1 MKSCKFAIDM
11 KQENEIIVYQPDSSF
26 SLEVRIEDETV
37 WLSLNQIVELFESSK
52 GNISEHLKNI
62 FSTGELT
69 KEATVR
75 KFRTVQQEGNRKV
88 TRSIE
93 FYNLDAIIS
102 VGYRVNTIRG
112 VQFRQWANKV
122 LKDYLLKGYSVN
134 QKYLDLENRIDRKLY
149 NQQKQID
156 DLTDKVDF
164 VINSS
169 IKPKEVIL
177 FEGQIWDAY
186 NFVTN
191 LIKEAK
197 ERIIL
202 IDNYIDNTVLT
213 QLDYRGNGI
222 KAIVYTGKISPQLE
236 LDIEKHNQQYPVIE
250 VKKVKGVHD
259 RFLIIDNQTY
269 HLGASLKDLGKKL
282 FAFIKMETYP
292 NYILNKM
299 EIIET

>member
-62 FSTGELT
+62 FTTGELT

-122 LKDYLLKGYSVN
+122 IKEYLLKGYSVN

-156 DLTDKVDF
+156 TLANKVDF

-177 FEGQIWDAY
+177 FDGQIWDAH
-186 NFVTN
+186 NFATD
-191 LIKEAK
+191 LIKEAR
-197 ERIIL
+197 ERVIL
-202 IDNYIDNTVLT
+202 IDNYVDNTVLI
-213 QLDYRGNGI
+213 QLDNRG
-222 KAIVYTGKISPQLE
+222 
-236 LDIEKHNQQYPVIE
+236 
-250 VKKVKGVHD
+250 
-259 RFLIIDNQTY
+259 
-269 HLGASLKDLGKKL
+269 
-282 FAFIKMETYP
+282 ME
-292 NYILNKM
+292 
-299 EIIET
+299 

>member
-1 MKSCKFAIDM
+1 M

-122 LKDYLLKGYSVN
+122 IKEYLLKGYSVN

-156 DLTDKVDF
+156 TIADKVDF

-177 FEGQIWDAY
+177 FEGQIWDAHS
-186 NFVTN
+186 FATD
-191 LIKEAK
+191 LIKEAR
-197 ERIIL
+197 ERVIL
-202 IDNYIDNTVLT
+202 IDNYVDNTVLT
-213 QLDYRGNGI
+213 QLDNRGDGVR
-222 KAIVYTGKISPQLE
+222 AIVYTGKVSPQLK
-236 LDIEKHNQQYPVIE
+236 LDIERHNQQYPFIE
-250 VKKVKGVHD
+250 VKKVKDVHD
-259 RFLIIDNQTY
+259 RFLIIDNQIY

-282 FAFIKMETYP
+282 FAFIKMETSP
-292 NYILNKM
+292 DYILDNIKFE
-299 EIIET
+299 EI

>member
-1 MKSCKFAIDM
+1 M

-62 FSTGELT
+62 FTTGELS

-122 LKDYLLKGYSVN
+122 IKEYLLKGYSVN

-156 DLTDKVDF
+156 TIADKVDF

-177 FEGQIWDAY
+177 FEGQIWDAHS
-186 NFVTN
+186 FATD
-191 LIKEAK
+191 LIKEAR
-197 ERIIL
+197 ERVIL

-213 QLDYRGNGI
+213 QLDNRRDGV
-222 KAIVYTGKISPQLE
+222 KAIVYTGKVSPQLK
-236 LDIEKHNQQYPVIE
+236 LDIERHNQQYPFIK
-250 VKKVKGVHD
+250 VKKIKGVHD
-259 RFLIIDNQTY
+259 RFLIIDNQIY

-282 FAFIKMETYP
+282 FAFIKMETSP
-292 NYILNKM
+292 DYIIDNIKFE
-299 EIIET
+299 EI